1 MKKVINEGGI
11 RDIKALSKR
20 YPKAKIY
27 FHQDLDGVTSA
38 LGMKEYLE
46 SNGIKVVDAEIIQY
60 GDKEFSIKKLDAA
73 GDTMPV
79 LVDFAHGK
87 PMFKI
92 HTDHHDRQAGAED
105 TKSKSFRSAR
115 SNIETISQ
123 VLSPKDIF
131 PSDDIKLISTFD
143 SANFKPYG
151 IKPRDVMNYILKL
164 DKEGTLEKNKMALGL
179 LTNKLLL
186 AYKNKPNFMEEL
198 VMTSSPS
205 LMNIYQNIK
214 KIAKE
219 RRFASPEE
227 MAKNQDIYIK
237 SQKESP
243 NVVFEDG
250 IIKQYGGGS
259 LFKPGSYD
267 RYTPFENYPDA
278 NFLIIAWPLGLVQ
291 ASCNPFKEDRAL
303 KGIDLGE
310 IKDEILE
317 ENKGWMKKEMVPLST
332 LKWISETSVGPES
345 VGFTSSDLK
354 AFYMDKVQAGNEEY
368 LSRLDQI
375 MDKKFSELNED
386 ELTILDSFAI
396 PFYDLVVENS
406 GGHKCITNLSGLNY
420 LRRSKRPPQG
430 DYKREPGTE
439 AKFVQG
445 VKFFQDQF
453 FEKLKGRIQGVETES
468 E

>member
-131 PSDDIKLISTFD
+131 PSDDIKLISTVD

-164 DKEGTLEKNKMALGL
+164 DKDGTLEKNKMALGL

-219 RRFASPEE
+219 RKFASPEE
-227 MAKNQDIYIK
+227 MAKNQDIYVK

>member
-131 PSDDIKLISTFD
+131 PSDDIKLISTVD

-453 FEKLKGRIQGVETES
+453 FQKLKDRIQGVETES

>member
-131 PSDDIKLISTFD
+131 PSDDIKLISTVD

-259 LFKPGSYD
+259 LYKPGSYD

-354 AFYMDKVQAGNEEY
+354 AFYMGKVQAGNEEY

-430 DYKREPGTE
+430 DYRREPGME

-453 FEKLKGRIQGVETES
+453 FQKLKDRIQGVETES